1 MPNLNKVLLMG
12 NLTRDIEM
20 RNLPSGMAVAA
31 FGLAVNRKWKNQ
43 QGEQQEE
50 VTFIDLE
57 AFGKPAE
64 VMNQF
69 LRKGSGVFIE
79 GRLQLDQ
86 WTDKE
91 GNKRQKMKVVVN
103 EFQFIDGKPADQGHS
118 QQPPQRQGKPQ
129 ERKATPPAM
138 TMCSPASRSTAPTL
152 RRWVWV
158 RIT

>member
-12 NLTRDIEM
+12 NLCRDPEL
-20 RNLPSGMAVAA
+20 RHLPSGMAVTSLS
-31 FGLAVNRKWKNQ
+31 LAVNRKWKNA

-50 VTFIDLE
+50 VTFVDME

-64 VMNQF
+64 TMNQY
-69 LRKGSGVFIE
+69 LRKGSGIFIE

-86 WTDKE
+86 WTDKD

-103 EFQFIDGKPADQGHS
+103 EFQFIDGKPAEQGQS

-129 ERKATPPAM
+129 QERKATPPAEQH
-138 TMCSPASRSTAPTL
+138 TPTTEDD
-152 RRWVWV
+152 
-158 RIT
+158 IPF